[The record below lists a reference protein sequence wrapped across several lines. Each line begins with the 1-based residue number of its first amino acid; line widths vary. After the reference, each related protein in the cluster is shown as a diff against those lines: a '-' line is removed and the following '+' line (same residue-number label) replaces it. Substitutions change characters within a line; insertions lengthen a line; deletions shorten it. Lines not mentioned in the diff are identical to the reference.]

1 MSPSGFTDKV
11 IWTTTCIHGGTVS
24 LYEDDWQ
31 GHVLV
36 YHPEMAG
43 QEDVVK
49 RAVEDPKHLREGDY
63 PDSRAFEIESATNP
77 EGIRVFVRYEREM
90 FVDGGIP
97 GNVTTAYP
105 INSKKYQ
112 SRVGPIIYTRPDTGK
127 KK

>member
-1 MSPSGFTDKV
+1 M
-11 IWTTTCIHGGTVS
+11 S